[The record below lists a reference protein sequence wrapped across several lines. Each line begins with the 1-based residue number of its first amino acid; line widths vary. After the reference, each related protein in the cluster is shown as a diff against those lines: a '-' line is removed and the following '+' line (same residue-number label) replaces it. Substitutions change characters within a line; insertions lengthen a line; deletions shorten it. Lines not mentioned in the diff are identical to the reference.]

1 MSARASA
8 LALTYAMLVA
18 TPVFA
23 LDVITLEPV
32 ADTVIYFGGDSTAGA
47 SNGIGEN
54 LSVGQTADGTVRR
67 SLIRFDLSGLAPG
80 SVVHSA
86 QLTLFEPRSRGNYDV
101 GLHRLLRGWGEGTS
115 NGGSAG
121 GTGTATPGDA
131 TWEKARHPDIAWT
144 TPGGDYIAHASAVTF
159 VGFPGTTY
167 SWSSAG
173 MIVDVQRWI
182 DGSEANHGWILIG
195 NETTNQNAKLFGSRE
210 SGAPPS
216 LMLQI
221 SPVPEPTTLVMM
233 VVGAG
238 LVGWRLLGRKQQVDR
253 RKLTY
258 A

>member
-1 MSARASA
+1 MPARATA
-8 LALTYAMLVA
+8 LALMSAMLVA
-18 TPVFA
+18 TPVRA
-23 LDVITLEPV
+23 LEVITLEPI
-32 ADTVIYFGGDSTAGA
+32 ADTVIYLGGASTAGA

-54 LSVGQTADGTVRR
+54 LSVGQTGDGTVRR
-67 SLIRFDLSGLAPG
+67 SLIRFDLTGFAPG

-101 GLHRLLRGWGEGTS
+101 VLHRLLRGWGEGTS

-121 GTGTATPGDA
+121 GSGTATPGDA
-131 TWEKARHPDIAWT
+131 TWEKARHPDVAWT
-144 TPGGDYIAHASAVTF
+144 SPGGDYIAHESAVTF
-159 VGFPGTTY
+159 VGFAGTNY

-173 MIVDVQRWI
+173 MIADVQRWI

-210 SGAPPS
+210 SLAPPR
-216 LMLQI
+216 LTLQV
-221 SPVPEPTTLVMM
+221 SPVPEPTTFATM

-253 RKLTY
+253 RKLIY